1 MSWNYRLV
9 RYRDGSGYG
18 LHEIVYD
25 GDGQPTGMTEQPI
38 SFGCDRN
45 EDAVKEISEA
55 LKLALNDVTNRP
67 IFDGQANSQ
76 LEGRSTAVCRPG
88 LEPGGGGAGAAAEP
102 GRERR
107 PSRSG
112 AGRQAGQGTQN
123 LPRADI

>member
-18 LHEIVYD
+18 LHEIFYD

-55 LKLALNDVTNRP
+55 LTLALNDVTNRP
-67 IFDGQANSQ
+67 IFDEPA
-76 LEGRSTAVCRPG
+76 PG
-88 LEPGGGGAGAAAEP
+88 EWPGKQPA
-102 GRERR
+102 
-107 PSRSG
+107 
-112 AGRQAGQGTQN
+112 
-123 LPRADI
+123 